1 MGSSFIAYGVIMA
14 VMLLIGQQWLIRR
27 NKSQEFFDSIVIAL
41 WGYTTLLRCP
51 SDIGSLVN
59 TFTEHRWGSHWSHK
73 DFQHTAMGIIWF
85 CAGILGTFLSF
96 RKGRPQ
102 RNVIP
107 AVVIILT
114 GWAMSG
120 HHQATEFSTNMHGI
134 FGHVLMA
141 AGVTRI
147 VEITVVLHDNWNAGE
162 DKIRAFQYIPPFV
175 RLPIL
180 FDPIC

>member
-1 MGSSFIAYGVIMA
+1 MGSSFMAYGTIMA
-14 VMLLIGQQWLIRR
+14 IMLLIGQDWLIRR
-27 NKSQEFFDSIVIAL
+27 NKSQEFFDSVVIAL
-41 WGYTTLLRCP
+41 WGYTALWRCP
-51 SDIGSLVN
+51 FDIGRLVN
-59 TFTEHRWGSHWSHK
+59 TFTEHRWGSQWSHK
-73 DFQHTAMGIIWF
+73 DLQHTSMGIIWF

-102 RNVIP
+102 RNIIP

-120 HHQATEFSTNMHGI
+120 HHQATEFSTHMHGI

-147 VEITVVLHDNWNAGE
+147 VEITVVLHDNWNAGQ

-175 RLPIL
+175 CLPIL
-180 FDPIC
+180 FDPVY